1 MKSMPLKKDVSV
13 LLKKN
18 IYYLTDETGNPK
30 RYKPWL
36 GDIFA
41 FLYDKIMEK
50 SIFPKKFKGSINKHF
65 EILKNEFKDIHGYN
79 VLEIAAGSGNAVNF
93 LNNDNKYTG
102 IDISPG
108 LLKIA
113 YSKFKKY
120 GFKDIE
126 LYNAN
131 ANQLPF
137 RDNTFN
143 FAFCNLSLNFF
154 DDIEAF
160 LQELKRVL
168 KSGSA
173 FFCSVPVPERKAAD
187 SKIRGTLYSQEELSS
202 LFKKYN
208 FNFESKAYKNGAVLY
223 FSAILTAIN
232 KLN

>member
-1 MKSMPLKKDVSV
+1 MKSMRLKKDVSV

-18 IYYLTDETGNPK
+18 IYYLTDERGNPK

-65 EILKNEFKDIHGYN
+65 KILKKEFKDIHGYE

-113 YSKFKKY
+113 YSRFKKY
-120 GFKDIE
+120 GFRNIE

-137 RDNTFN
+137 CDNTFN

-154 DDIEAF
+154 DDIETF

-173 FFCSVPVPERKAAD
+173 FFCSVPLPERKAAD
-187 SKIRGTLYSQEELSS
+187 SKIRGTLYSQEELGK
-202 LFKKYN
+202 LFEKYN
-208 FNFESKAYKNGAVLY
+208 FSFESKAHKNGALLY
-223 FSAILTAIN
+223 FSAILN
-232 KLN
+232 NV